1 MPRRYHLSKSRFQ
14 SGRQCHKRLWLEVY
28 RRDLIQ
34 VSASSQARFDEG
46 NRFGELSRELLGGGA
61 VIEAGP
67 LESERAQAE
76 TRALLEQPVAQ
87 VARIFE
93 AAFEH
98 DGVRVRADALLRG
111 DAGDELVE
119 VKSSTSVK
127 DEYLWDC
134 AVQSWVMRG
143 ADLALERI
151 HVGHVNNQ
159 FVLEHEGDY
168 RGLLHREDVTCRV
181 EPLIAEVPGIVRTL
195 EAVIA
200 GEQPAISTGKH
211 CSDPYPCPF
220 IAHCKSQEPAGPEY
234 PVAILPR
241 GGKLAEQLQ
250 ADGLLDLREVPEDRL
265 KNETHIRVARA
276 TRNGQAL
283 VSPDL
288 ASTLD
293 ALPFPRHYLD
303 YETISPTVPRWIG
316 TKPFQ
321 QIPFQFSCH
330 VEQADA
336 SIDHKEFLDISGDS
350 PIPDFVDALIEACGT
365 EGPILVWN
373 QGFEA
378 ARTREMAIMFPR
390 KADALL
396 ALVERMVDLLP
407 IYRNFYYHP
416 AQMGSWSIKKVLPTV
431 APELDYSD
439 LEVSDGGMAQDAWL
453 EAVDPATTPER
464 KKHLRAAMLKY
475 CERDT
480 WAMVRLA
487 RWRPDNEESPNE
499 L

>member
-1 MPRRYHLSKSRFQ
+1 MFRRKYLSKSRFQ
-14 SGRQCHKRLWLEVY
+14 SGRQCHKRLWLEVH

-34 VSASSQARFDEG
+34 FSANSQARFDEG

-76 TRALLEQPVAQ
+76 TRALLEQPATQ
-87 VARIFE
+87 VPRIFE

-111 DAGDELVE
+111 DAIDELVE
-119 VKSSTSVK
+119 VKSSASLK

-143 ADLALERI
+143 ADLPLERI

-159 FVLEHEGDY
+159 FVLEREGDY
-168 RGLLHREDVTCRV
+168 RGLLHQEDVTSRV
-181 EPLIAEVPGIVRTL
+181 EPLITQVPGIVRIL

-200 GEQPAISTGKH
+200 GEEPAIGTGKH
-211 CSDPYPCPF
+211 CLDPYPCPF
-220 IAHCKSQEPAGPEY
+220 IEHCRSQEPMGPDY

-241 GGKLAEQLQ
+241 GGRLVEQLQ
-250 ADGLLDLREVPEDRL
+250 AEGFLDLREVPEDRL
-265 KNETHIRVARA
+265 KSEAHIRVARA
-276 TRNGQAL
+276 TRYGKAI

-288 ASTLD
+288 ASMLE
-293 ALPFPRHYLD
+293 ALPFPRYYLD
-303 YETISPTVPRWIG
+303 YETISPTVPRWVG

-330 VEQADA
+330 VEQADGR
-336 SIDHKEFLDISGDS
+336 IDHKEFLDISGNS
-350 PIPDFVDALIEACGT
+350 PLSGFVDALIEACGKD
-365 EGPILVWN
+365 GPILVWN
-373 QGFEA
+373 QSFEA
-378 ARTREMAIMFPR
+378 GRTREMAAMFPH

-396 ALVERMVDLLP
+396 ALVDRMVDLLP

-416 AQMGSWSIKKVLPTV
+416 AQMGSWSIKKVLPTI

-439 LEVSDGGMAQDAWL
+439 LEVSNGGMAQDAWL
-453 EAVDPATTPER
+453 EAVHPATTSER
-464 KKHLRAAMLKY
+464 KKHLHAAMLKY

-480 WAMVRLA
+480 FAMVKLA
-487 RWRPDNEESPNE
+487 QWRPDGEVSSHE